1 MSPTLVSP
9 SNAEKL
15 MEYVITF
22 MLAIMLAG
30 LYWIGG
36 LYFAVCRSA
45 NEIIK
50 GLSSIDQRLADME
63 DRISK

>member
-1 MSPTLVSP
+1 
-9 SNAEKL
+9 
-15 MEYVITF
+15 MEYVF
-22 MLAIMLAG
+22 ALMLAIMLAG

-36 LYFAVCRSA
+36 LYFAVCRAA